1 MGVGEE
7 LCPDDYWFNVVKAVR
22 EAGIKV
28 LSENPKV
35 SNPYPNV
42 DLISGS
48 LVHALGFTDPDYYTT
63 LFGWSR
69 IAGIGAQIVD
79 ERTRA
84 RNGRGVAIYRPRY
97 IPVNQPARSLSS

>member
-1 MGVGEE
+1 M
-7 LCPDDYWFNVVKAVR
+7 
-22 EAGIKV
+22 
-28 LSENPKV
+28 LSENPKI

-48 LVHALGFTDPDYYTT
+48 LVNALGFTDPDYYTT

-97 IPVNQPARSLSS
+97 IPINQDPRRL